1 MADIDKLN
9 IKADAVIKC
18 VNIMVETD
26 DPEMLDVMYYVA
38 KDRLRDIYIMKKAG
52 FKDER
57 KEEMS

>member
-18 VNIMVETD
+18 VNMMVETD